1 MPQGLPEPGIG
12 RSTREANARGDYG
25 TAEPSRLKQ
34 GGTWKD
40 DRSFTRPHLINAR
53 HPIGQITRASAA
65 FSRGIVPEALELAR
79 PLRQQVDLDSM
90 DWLNFLVSLHERFG
104 VEIAESDYARLI
116 SLNDVV
122 DYLQARLV

>member
-1 MPQGLPEPGIG
+1 MKTDRPTLVATALTLLRAIAPEL
-12 RSTREANARGDYG
+12 E
-25 TAEPSRLKQ
+25 
-34 GGTWKD
+34 
-40 DRSFTRPHLINAR
+40 
-53 HPIGQITRASAA
+53 
-65 FSRGIVPEALELAR
+65 PEALELAR

>member
-1 MPQGLPEPGIG
+1 MKTDRPTLVATVLTLLRAIAPEL
-12 RSTREANARGDYG
+12 E
-25 TAEPSRLKQ
+25 
-34 GGTWKD
+34 
-40 DRSFTRPHLINAR
+40 
-53 HPIGQITRASAA
+53 
-65 FSRGIVPEALELAR
+65 PEALELAR

-90 DWLNFLVSLHERFG
+90 DWLNFLVSLHEHFG

>member
-1 MPQGLPEPGIG
+1 MKTDRPTLVATALTLLCSIAPEL
-12 RSTREANARGDYG
+12 D
-25 TAEPSRLKQ
+25 
-34 GGTWKD
+34 
-40 DRSFTRPHLINAR
+40 
-53 HPIGQITRASAA
+53 
-65 FSRGIVPEALELAR
+65 PEALELAR

-90 DWLNFLVSLHERFG
+90 DWLNFLVSMHERFG